1 MYKLF
6 DIQRNSFVD
15 GPGIRTTVFF
25 RGCNLKCAWCHN
37 PESQSGKK
45 YIFHYTDKCVMC
57 KKCNF
62 VCENG
67 AIDCGKID
75 YLKCT
80 FCQKCELM
88 CPESALKL
96 CGTEKSE
103 DELFSVLIKDK
114 PYYDNSGGGVTFS
127 GGECMLYPDELS
139 KILKRLKENN
149 IHTAVDTAGN
159 VLWESFEKV
168 TESTD
173 LFLYDIKMTDDAK
186 HKKYT
191 GVSNVRI
198 LENLKRLFNLKANV
212 WIRVPVIGGI
222 NDTKEDML
230 EIKKFLLPYSPLETQ
245 LLPYHR
251 MGENKYRALGL
262 KCEEFKVPDEEKMK
276 ELRAVFE

>member
-45 YIFHYTDKCVMC
+45 YIFHYKDKCVMC

-80 FCQKCELM
+80 FCQKCEFM
-88 CPESALKL
+88 CPKSALKL
-96 CGTEKSE
+96 CGMEKSE

-114 PYYDNSGGGVTFS
+114 PYYDNSDGGVTFS

-168 TESTD
+168 IESTD
-173 LFLYDIKMTDDAK
+173 LFLYDIKMIDDIK

-191 GVSNVRI
+191 GVSNTRI
-198 LENLKRLFNLKANV
+198 LENLKKLFNLKANV
-212 WIRVPVIGGI
+212 WIRVPVIGGV

-230 EIKKFLLPYSPLETQ
+230 EIKNFLLPYSPLETQ

-251 MGENKYRALGL
+251 MGENKYKALGL
-262 KCEEFKVPDEEKMK
+262 KCEEFQVPDEEKMK